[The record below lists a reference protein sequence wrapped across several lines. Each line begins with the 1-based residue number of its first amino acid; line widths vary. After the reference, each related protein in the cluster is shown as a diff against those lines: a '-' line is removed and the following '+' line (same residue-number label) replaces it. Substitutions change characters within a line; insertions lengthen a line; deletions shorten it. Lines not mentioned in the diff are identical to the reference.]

1 MSNQV
6 SKKMEIRTARPQTL
20 ASALGGL
27 IKIFGGHAS
36 DADLAARWGEIM
48 GPDIGGIST
57 LAGITK
63 TKDKKFNIAIRPKNP
78 AFALQLSYQS
88 AEITKRINKYFG
100 FDAVNKITFRK

>member
-1 MSNQV
+1 MSNQK
-6 SKKMEIRTARPQTL
+6 SKFETRTARPQTL
-20 ASALGGL
+20 AAALGGL

-48 GPDIGGIST
+48 GADIGGVST
-57 LAGITK
+57 LAGIKK
-63 TKDKKFNIAIRPKNP
+63 TRDGKFNIAVRPLNP

-100 FDAVNKITFRK
+100 YDAVNKITFRK

>member
-1 MSNQV
+1 MSNQK
-6 SKKMEIRTARPQTL
+6 SKIETRISRPQTL
-20 ASALGGL
+20 GAALGGL
-27 IKIFGGHAS
+27 VRIFGGHAS

-48 GPDIGGIST
+48 GADIGEIST

-63 TKDKKFNIAIRPKNP
+63 TRDKKFNIAVRPKNP

-100 FDAVNKITFRK
+100 YDAVNKITFRK